1 MQKELLLQSNP
12 VQTRPVGEGSTR
24 SCQCGAILV
33 WIYPD
38 DAEAAHKEFSREI
51 QQDFIRFI
59 DKGPLVEDKV
69 NGMLNFE
76 LCAAQHTPASII
88 PEPDLCNEGTVAA
101 AT

>member
-1 MQKELLLQSNP
+1 MESL
-12 VQTRPVGEGSTR
+12 G
-24 SCQCGAILV
+24 GAILV